1 MSRRAWA
8 YISGILLAG
17 AVTSELAIAGGP
29 AAGAADPL
37 ALVVLTGLA
46 VLTQFL
52 EAEAPG
58 RQSYY
63 PHLVFLF
70 AGMLL
75 LPPALFVVL
84 VVVPHLVEWLRKRL
98 ANSPML
104 RNWYIQPF
112 NISTHLIAGYAAR
125 WVFVSLTS
133 DSRTFTTPAA
143 MLAVVLSALA
153 YVVINHLLIGLVIF
167 LARGI
172 GLRQSGVLE
181 IGNLGSDL
189 IQLLLGYVIAI
200 VWQIHPLLIL
210 PALSPMAMIYRALT
224 VPQLKQEAH
233 TDAKTGLWN
242 AGHFRQ
248 LFAIELERARRFSRP
263 LSVIMSDLDLL
274 RNINNSYGHLAG
286 DAVLARVGQII
297 RETVREYDIAGRFGG
312 EEFCIAVPETD
323 PAEALVVA
331 NRLRQ
336 AIATADFEVPTNPA
350 PIRATMSLGV
360 AAFPD
365 DADTVDELIHAA
377 DVAVYQAKLRV
388 RNCVVSA
395 ADVPHSAKLDTQ
407 PGSQQA
413 ESTYAA
419 AYASRPQPSGN
430 GRAPGG
436 STGPAHSTAHVSV
449 SATGSSHPATAPR
462 TDATRSSVWLPWFVG
477 LVIVLGVATAAFGVA
492 LQPPPDAGTLAL
504 FVALAVFAEALQVSV
519 YGDNTVSA
527 SMAVVFASAL
537 VGGLPG
543 VAAVS
548 VGIVLTHYVQTRP
561 PVYRTAFNW
570 AVHVLAGLAPS
581 LVINVRGILQ
591 VAPALALFGVL
602 AVFAGCV
609 YYAVETGLIAA
620 AIGLS
625 QNARLRI
632 VWRRQFRWLA
642 GHYLVMSLLGIFL
655 AIAYWEIGLPGVMVF
670 ALPALMMRYAQKQ
683 YVDRTEESMREL
695 KRMNLEMTTANRE
708 VAGASRAIR
717 QLNDELFL
725 TLSKII
731 DARDPYA
738 AGHAA
743 QVALYASTIGARLG
757 LRGERLEHLRQA
769 ALLHDVGKLGIPERI
784 LFKPGVLT
792 SGEYDAVKT
801 HTTRGAEFLET
812 CQGLR
817 HLVPFVRHHHEWWD
831 GRGYP
836 DGWRGE
842 QTPLE
847 ARILAVCDAVEAMAS
862 DRPYH
867 PAMSPAEVVAEL
879 RRCAGTQFDPHVVEA
894 LIEIVEQQGEGFV
907 VNSAREVARQSTR
920 AIAPD
925 AVPRAG

>member
-8 YISGILLAG
+8 YIWGILLAG
-17 AVTSELAIAGGP
+17 VAMSAYAIATGP
-29 AAGAADPL
+29 ATSAFDPL
-37 ALVVLTGLA
+37 ALVILAGLTI
-46 VLTQFL
+46 LTQFL

-75 LPPALFVVL
+75 LPPAYFVLL
-84 VVVPHLVEWLRKRL
+84 VAVPHLVEWVRKRL

-112 NISTHLIAGYAAR
+112 NISTHLVAGFAAR
-125 WVFVSLTS
+125 WVFVSLVS
-133 DSRTFTTPAA
+133 EPRTFTTPAA
-143 MLAVVLSALA
+143 MLAVMLSALV
-153 YVVINHLLIGLVIF
+153 YVLINHLLIGFVIF

-172 GLRQSGVLE
+172 GLRKSGVLD
-181 IGNLGSDL
+181 IGNLGGDL
-189 IQLLLGYVIAI
+189 IQLFLGCVIA
-200 VWQIHPLLIL
+200 VLWQLNPLLIL
-210 PALSPMAMIYRALT
+210 PALSPLVMIHRALS
-224 VPQLKQEAH
+224 VPQLKQEAQ

-242 AGHFRQ
+242 ARHFNK
-248 LFAIELERARRFSRP
+248 LFAGELERARRFHRP
-263 LSVIMSDLDLL
+263 LAVIVADLDLL
-274 RNINNSYGHLAG
+274 RNINNTYGHLAG

-297 RETVREYDIAGRFGG
+297 REAVREYDIAARFGG
-312 EEFCIAVPETD
+312 EEFCIALPETE
-323 PAEALVVA
+323 PAEALDVA
-331 NRLRQ
+331 DRLRQ
-336 AIATADFEVPTNPA
+336 AIATAEFEAPTSPT
-350 PIRATMSLGV
+350 PIRATMSFGV
-360 AAFPD
+360 ADFPGDGATPD
-365 DADTVDELIHAA
+365 DLIHAA
-377 DVAVYQAKLRV
+377 DVAVYQAKLRG
-388 RNCVVSA
+388 RNCVSSA
-395 ADVPHSAKLDTQ
+395 ADVPHSAKLERP
-407 PGSQQA
+407 PGADQA

-419 AYASRPQPSGN
+419 AYASKPQPSGN
-430 GRAPGG
+430 GRTPASG
-436 STGPAHSTAHVSV
+436 TGPAHSGAHGSV
-449 SATGSSHPATAPR
+449 SATGSSGQASTPP
-462 TDATRSSVWLPWFVG
+462 TDAIRPSVWLPWCVG
-477 LVIVLGVATAAFGVA
+477 IVIGLGVAATALGVA
-492 LQPPPDAGTLAL
+492 LQPAPDAGTLAL
-504 FVALAVFAEALQVSV
+504 FVVLAAFAEALQVSV
-519 YGDNTVSA
+519 YGVNTVSA

-537 VGGLPG
+537 VTGLPG

-548 VGIVLTHYVQTRP
+548 AGIVLTHYVQTKPR
-561 PVYRTAFNW
+561 VYQTAFNW

-581 LVINVRGILQ
+581 FVIHAWSVLPATPNVVLLG
-591 VAPALALFGVL
+591 VLALF
-602 AVFAGCV
+602 AGWA
-609 YYAVETGLIAA
+609 YYAIETGLIAS
-620 AIGLS
+620 AISLS
-625 QNARLRI
+625 QGARLRI
-632 VWRRQFRWLA
+632 VWQRQFRWLTS
-642 GHYLVMSLLGIFL
+642 HYLVLSLLGVFL
-655 AIAYWEIGLPGVMVF
+655 AVAYWEIGLPGVMVF

-695 KRMNLEMTTANRE
+695 KRMNLELTTANRE
-708 VAGASRAIR
+708 IANASRAIR

-743 QVALYASTIGARLG
+743 QVAHYATTIGARLG

-769 ALLHDVGKLGIPERI
+769 ALLHDIGKLGIPERI

-812 CQGLR
+812 CRGLH
-817 HLVPFVRHHHEWWD
+817 HLTPFVRHHHEWWD

-879 RRCAGTQFDPHVVEA
+879 RRCAGTQFDPQVVEA
-894 LIEIVEQQGEGFV
+894 FVEIVEQEGEGFV

-920 AIAPD
+920 AIAPG